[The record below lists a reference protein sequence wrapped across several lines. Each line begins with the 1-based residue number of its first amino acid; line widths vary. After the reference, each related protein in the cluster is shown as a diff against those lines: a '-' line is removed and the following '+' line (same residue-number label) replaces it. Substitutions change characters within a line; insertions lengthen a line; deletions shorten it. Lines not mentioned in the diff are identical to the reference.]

1 MSEGIEK
8 LERDL
13 VVLEAMVAEMPD
25 YLRSDVLFWRMA
37 RGGMPMLTLGGYLM
51 RQHRLQA
58 LADLLDEEEK
68 ERLDTAVLAFN
79 ASTQEKIVRLEEK
92 AHTELEARIR
102 QWAEALKDLN
112 STTSLSHYRT
122 VVETRVMIAALID
135 KLQTSPYQL
144 QSRIISQVNM
154 LDSNLGNHWQSGD
167 FVWPPEWQPA
177 YPKLIYWWLHG
188 KPR

>member
-8 LERDL
+8 LKRDL
-13 VVLEAMVAEMPD
+13 VVLETMAAEMPD

-92 AHTELEARIR
+92 AHTDLEARIR
-102 QWAEALKDLN
+102 QWGESLRELKN
-112 STTSLSHYRT
+112 MSVAYYRT
-122 VVETRVMIAALID
+122 AVESRAMIAALIN
-135 KLQTSPYQL
+135 KLQTKPYEL
-144 QSRIISQVNM
+144 QSRFVSQVNL
-154 LDSNLGNHWQSGD
+154 LDGNLRNNWQSGD
-167 FVWPPEWQPA
+167 FIWPAEWQPA
-177 YPKLIYWWLHG
+177 YPKLIYWWLYG